1 MDRQPERGQREED
14 DRRVHLTHER
24 HHVVGRRHLPVDQ
37 DVVGEG
43 EVVDRDLV
51 EQPLPRVAGD
61 SRGTVRAGELPRIA
75 QHEVGVRD
83 GIVEPARHRGAR
95 AGTADGRDD
104 EVEREEQREVAD
116 HADPCGGE
124 QRPDPFADDRPAPAD
139 LIGVT
144 TNDAG
149 NLQQQDDEKDVES
162 DELRAERKGERDAGQ
177 DRAVTQVEPDREDH
191 ERDDEDVEGV
201 DAPVHEDQVVCGEQR
216 RGAEGQP

>member
-1 MDRQPERGQREED
+1 ME
-14 DRRVHLTHER
+14 
-24 HHVVGRRHLPVDQ
+24 
-37 DVVGEG
+37 
-43 EVVDRDLV
+43 
-51 EQPLPRVAGD
+51 
-61 SRGTVRAGELPRIA
+61 S
-75 QHEVGVRD
+75 
-83 GIVEPARHRGAR
+83 ARHRGAR
-95 AGTADGRDD
+95 AGTADGRHD
-104 EVEREEQREVAD
+104 EVEREEQRQIAD

-124 QRPDPFADDRPAPAD
+124 QRPDPFADDRPAPAG
-139 LIGVT
+139 LVGVT

-162 DELRAERKGERDAGQ
+162 DELRAEGKGERDAGQ